1 MTLSPGMKLGPYEV
15 TAQIGVGGMGEVYRA
30 RDVKLQRDVAIKV
43 LPAAFAQDAER
54 LARFEREARTLA
66 SLNHPHIAAIYG
78 LEEGPAE
85 AGHYVRGEAPADVVA
100 GFSRPVLALVMELV
114 EGPTLADRVAQ
125 GALSVDD
132 ALPVAMQIAEA
143 LEAAH
148 EQGIIHRD
156 LKPANIKVRPDGAV
170 KVLDF
175 GLAKAM
181 EPLGAMSPGMSQAP
195 TITTPAMTQAGMILG
210 TAAYMSPEQ
219 ARGKAVN
226 KRADVWAFGC
236 VLYEMLAGK
245 RAFGGDDISDTL
257 ANVLKTEPDWSKLPA
272 AVPARVRQAIRA
284 CLQKDPK
291 QRIGDVQS
299 VRLAL
304 EGLFETGVSPTAEA
318 LRALQPAW
326 RRTMPLALASLV
338 TAVIVGVGVWS
349 LLPSAEPPLVNRFA
363 YVLPEG
369 QQFTGANLSVMALSP
384 DGRHFVYNTP
394 GGLFVRTMGDLEA
407 RLVQGTEGE
416 ALGGPFFSPD
426 GESVGIYSAAGGEL
440 WRMAIS
446 GGAPIV
452 IASGL
457 DAPLGASW
465 GTDNTI
471 LFGQPK
477 GIMRVSAD
485 GGTPELVI
493 PAEEGERV
501 DGPQLLPDGDSVLFS
516 VTTAVGLDRWDQSQ
530 IVVQSLATAERTL
543 VWQGGSDARYVPT
556 GHLVYAL
563 EDGLFAVAFDVDR
576 LEVSG
581 GPVSMIDGVVRAVAG
596 TQNSATSNYGV
607 SDQGTLVHVETGGIG
622 FAGGPTTS
630 ALRTLVW
637 VDREGR
643 EEPLGAAPRP
653 YSYPRLSPDG
663 TRVAVDS
670 RDPESEIWVWDI
682 ARETLT
688 RLTFDPGF
696 DRFPLWSPDGRRIA
710 FSSQRDGSRG
720 NLFWQAADGTG
731 QAERLADERDSNSQV
746 FPTSFSPDGTRLL
759 VYGDPNNSQE
769 DDIGIVSLE
778 AEVGVSPLVQTT
790 FDERNAE
797 VSPGGRW
804 LAYESAESGQLEI
817 YVRPFPD
824 VDAGRSQVST
834 GGGMQPLWAR
844 DGRELFY
851 RVGEAVMVV
860 SIQAGSEFAAGSPAL
875 VFEEPYL
882 VGPGGRAYDIAPDG
896 RRFLMLKEEASGDSL
911 GVQPDRL
918 VVVENWFEELRQRVP
933 TQ

>member
-1 MTLSPGMKLGPYEV
+1 MTLSPGTKLGPYEV
-15 TAQIGVGGMGEVYRA
+15 TTQIGAGGMGEVYRA

-66 SLNHPHIAAIYG
+66 SLNHPNIAQIHG
-78 LEEGPAE
+78 LED
-85 AGHYVRGEAPADVVA
+85 ADGVK
-100 GFSRPVLALVMELV
+100 ALVMELV

-125 GALSVDD
+125 GALSIDD

-156 LKPANIKVRPDGAV
+156 LKPANIKVRPDGTV

-195 TITTPAMTQAGMILG
+195 TITTPAMTQQGVILG

-219 ARGKAVN
+219 ARGKTVN
-226 KRADVWAFGC
+226 TRADVWAFGC
-236 VLYEMLAGK
+236 VLFEMLAGK

-304 EGLFETGVSPTAEA
+304 EGLFETGVSQGVMVA
-318 LRALQPAW
+318 QPAW
-326 RRTMPLALASLV
+326 RQALPLALASLV

-349 LLPSAEPPLVNRFA
+349 LLPSAEPPLVNRFD
-363 YVLPEG
+363 YLLPEG
-369 QQFTGANLSVMALSP
+369 RQFGLTGWLVIGVSP
-384 DGRHFVYNTP
+384 DGRRFVYNMTD
-394 GGLFVRTMGDLEA
+394 GLYVRTMGDLEA
-407 RLVQGTEGE
+407 RLIPGTEGV
-416 ALGGPFFSPD
+416 ANPFFSPD
-426 GESVGIYSAAGGEL
+426 GETVGYWQAGEL
-440 WRMAIS
+440 KRIAIS
-446 GGAPIV
+446 GGAPTVVCAALI
-452 IASGL
+452 
-457 DAPLGASW
+457 PYGASW
-465 GTDNTI
+465 GPDNTI
-471 LFGQPK
+471 FFGQAE
-477 GIMRVSAD
+477 GIMRVSAN

-493 PAEEGERV
+493 PATEGEQM
-501 DGPQLLPDGDSVLFS
+501 DGPQLLPDRESVLFS
-516 VTTAVGLDRWDQSQ
+516 VTTAAGQDRWDQAQ
-530 IVVQSLATAERTL
+530 IVVQSLATGERTV
-543 VWQGGSDARYVPT
+543 VWQGGSDARYLPT

-563 EDGLFAVAFDVDR
+563 EDALFAVAFDADR

-581 GPVSMIDGVVRAVAG
+581 GPVSVVEGITRATTG
-596 TQNSATSNYGV
+596 TQNTAAANYGV
-607 SDQGTLVHVETGGIG
+607 SDQGTLVHLERGSVG
-622 FAGGPTTS
+622 FVGGPTTT

-643 EEPLGAAPRP
+643 EEPLAAAPRP

-663 TRVAVDS
+663 TQVAVDV
-670 RDPESEIWVWDI
+670 RDTESEIWVWNI

-720 NLFWQAADGTG
+720 NVFRQAADGTG
-731 QAERLADERDSNSQV
+731 QAERLTDQRDSNSQV

-759 VYGDPNNSQE
+759 VHGDTDGSQN
-769 DDIGIVSLE
+769 DDISIVSLE
-778 AEVGVSPLVQTT
+778 AEGGVSPLLQTT
-790 FDERNAE
+790 FGERNAE
-797 VSPGGRW
+797 VSPDGQW
-804 LAYESAESGQLEI
+804 LAYESDESGQLEI

-824 VDAGRSQVST
+824 IDAGRWQVST
-834 GGGMQPLWAR
+834 RGGTQPLWAR

-851 RVGEAVMVV
+851 RTGAAVMVV
-860 SIQAGSEFAAGSPAL
+860 SIQTGSAFVYGSPAT

-882 VGPGGRAYDIAPDG
+882 VGLGGRAYDIAPDG
-896 RRFLMLKEEASGDSL
+896 RRFLMLKEGAVGDS
-911 GVQPDRL
+911 QDAPPNRFII
-918 VVVENWFEELRQRVP
+918 VENWFEELRQRVP